1 MPRDTLDLMSVSPF
15 NRVRPTT
22 TTLQEPS
29 RIESSAG
36 KSGGGPTIGEMLE
49 TALAD
54 ISVKSM
60 ADVTAGVR
68 AAGKKGKGV
77 SGKGGVGGPA
87 APMEAPM
94 QAQQPGMQT
103 QVTQNEPLSEKIRQA
118 VERATSTAT
127 SVVPTDSFDASAS
140 AGSHNALSSF
150 SDDSPS
156 TPAAQSNPDAS
167 VKAFA
172 LAPVR
177 LRG

>member
-1 MPRDTLDLMSVSPF
+1 MARDSLDVMSVSPF
-15 NRVRPTT
+15 NRVRPA

-36 KSGGGPTIGEMLE
+36 KNGGGPTVGEMLE

-68 AAGKKGKGV
+68 ATGKKGKGV
-77 SGKGGVGGPA
+77 GGKGGAPA

-103 QVTQNEPLSEKIRQA
+103 QSTQNEPLSEKIRQA

-127 SVVPTDSFDASAS
+127 STVATDSFDANAS
-140 AGSHNALSSF
+140 ADSHNALSSF

-156 TPAAQSNPDAS
+156 TPAAPSNPDAS

-177 LRG
+177 LRA